1 MTQAF
6 GMLNKIP
13 RIFIVLFAIDGHTEG
28 GTGTEY
34 RQAWI
39 NKYPDKR
46 TEVQLPAL
54 LSQIMTDRLTD
65 RRGQVKGNFY
75 FKYKGDHKHL

>member
-34 RQAWI
+34 RQA
-39 NKYPDKR
+39 YG
-46 TEVQLPAL
+46 L
-54 LSQIMTDRLTD
+54 
-65 RRGQVKGNFY
+65 G
-75 FKYKGDHKHL
+75 